1 MSNSVEPQTV
11 DATSGMPGDAKPV
24 ETGLKSLWESVRR
37 AADAIARLRD
47 EKRELQTTVER
58 MEKELLQLRQAV
70 AQLRRQSAEQSSAG
84 GPVVPAGERDQ
95 LAARVKELIAKLDAY
110 L

>member
-1 MSNSVEPQTV
+1 MAVT
-11 DATSGMPGDAKPV
+11 PGTEKSV

-37 AADAIARLRD
+37 AADAVARLRE
-47 EKRELQTTVER
+47 EKRELQLRLER
-58 MEKELLQLRQAV
+58 MEKEILQLRQAV
-70 AQLRRQSAEQSSAG
+70 QQRRQGVDLGPAG
-84 GPVVPAGERDQ
+84 PGGERDQ

>member
-1 MSNSVEPQTV
+1 VSNSVEPQTV
-11 DATSGMPGDAKPV
+11 DASAITPGDAKSI

-37 AADAIARLRD
+37 AADTIARLRE
-47 EKRELQTTVER
+47 EKRDLQTAVER
-58 MEKELLQLRQAV
+58 MEKELLQLRQAA
-70 AQLRRQSAEQSSAG
+70 AQLRRQSAEQGAAG
-84 GPVVPAGERDQ
+84 GTVGPAGERDQ

>member
-1 MSNSVEPQTV
+1 VSNSVEPQTV
-11 DATSGMPGDAKPV
+11 DAAAITPGDSKSV

-37 AADAIARLRD
+37 AAETIARLRD
-47 EKRELQTTVER
+47 EKRELLMMVER

-70 AQLRRQSAEQSSAG
+70 AQFRRQEAEGASAAG
-84 GPVVPAGERDQ
+84 VAGTAGERDQ